1 MARGMSEY
9 NMFVK
14 KHMRDPRIARMSP
27 KMKMKAIAKM
37 WRGGSPKRRT
47 PCRSRSRSPKRR
59 RSPSCPPCPKRRRRS
74 PYRAR
79 SPQFY
84 EEVAEEIMEGPIGP
98 IGRRMTGKCAGRMPV
113 SCASQPNCE
122 WDVDTCRQK
131 GGKVAYG
138 PSLPMNWAE

>member
-14 KHMRDPRIARMSP
+14 KHMRDSAIARMSP

-47 PCRSRSRSPKRR
+47 PSRSPKRRR

-74 PYRAR
+74 PYRGR

-98 IGRRMTGKCAGRMPV
+98 IGRRMKGNCAGRPDYANCV
-113 SCASQPNCE
+113 SNPNCD

-138 PSLPMNWAE
+138 PSMPF